1 MENFNKLLFHPSF
14 NNTIFEINRLNIQ
27 LPPKPS
33 DQEMDFQLYTY
44 PPNGTLV
51 TNVEEIK
58 SYKLDSKKGE
68 TLSKTGTTICAYDE
82 SINKFSGLEG
92 TAFVT
97 SHSLVIHHE
106 KEFLPSNLLT
116 FYFYTR
122 AKTYTKKSKFIRFS
136 HDPETD
142 SKIDYVKDR
151 TDFIINNTPGNS
163 IVFIDGPL
171 IGGQVS
177 TYTIALNEGLL
188 KKNCIPIFFVKN
200 SSSNLVTDNIQEL
213 KGNYN
218 SDMHWAYRI
227 LKKGERTNFFRYVDK
242 HTGRNAKLFCYL
254 KGFDVSPQ
262 RVEFHLN
269 TYEKFKDQIF
279 GTVLNYDT

>member
-14 NNTIFEINRLNIQ
+14 NDTIFEINRLNIQ

-58 SYKLDSKKGE
+58 SYKLDPKKGE

-106 KEFLPSNLLT
+106 KEFLPSNL
-116 FYFYTR
+116 
-122 AKTYTKKSKFIRFS
+122 
-136 HDPETD
+136 
-142 SKIDYVKDR
+142 
-151 TDFIINNTPGNS
+151 
-163 IVFIDGPL
+163 
-171 IGGQVS
+171 
-177 TYTIALNEGLL
+177 
-188 KKNCIPIFFVKN
+188 
-200 SSSNLVTDNIQEL
+200 
-213 KGNYN
+213 
-218 SDMHWAYRI
+218 W
-227 LKKGERTNFFRYVDK
+227 
-242 HTGRNAKLFCYL
+242 
-254 KGFDVSPQ
+254 
-262 RVEFHLN
+262 
-269 TYEKFKDQIF
+269 
-279 GTVLNYDT
+279 